1 MSARDKAIKVL
12 DRGPRCEKCGALL
25 VLAEHVS
32 RFDKMVDQAS
42 GQRVYRRTYFG
53 RCPNA
58 GPIAVELLKIFI
70 NQEHA
75 YEILAQDWVPRPR

>member
-1 MSARDKAIKVL
+1 MSTRDEAIEAL
-12 DRGPRCEKCGALL
+12 ERDPRCEKCGALL
-25 VLAEHVS
+25 TLVEHVS

-42 GQRVYRRTYFG
+42 GQQVYRRTYIG

-58 GPIAVELLKIFI
+58 GPVAVELIKMFI
-70 NQEHA
+70 DQEHA